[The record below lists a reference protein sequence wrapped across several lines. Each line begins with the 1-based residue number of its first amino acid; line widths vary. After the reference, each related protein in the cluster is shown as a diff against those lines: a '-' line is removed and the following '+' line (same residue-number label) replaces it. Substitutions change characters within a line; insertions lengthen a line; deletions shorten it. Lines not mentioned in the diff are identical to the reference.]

1 MFTPREEARILRDAE
16 IARQSLDAAPS
27 THNVNRS
34 PESPRSIRSLDT
46 LDSEARIDFFMNI
59 PIEQQVYDDTIQPRG
74 YPAANRY
81 PPQAVISTRLRD
93 VVHRVPMTCQNALP
107 DQEPIISVGV
117 CECVRDISTFWL
129 TTAHVDWNASLPL
142 AHTSRCCRFSQPGRG
157 TVIQTN
163 GA

>member
-1 MFTPREEARILRDAE
+1 ME
-16 IARQSLDAAPS
+16 
-27 THNVNRS
+27 
-34 PESPRSIRSLDT
+34 
-46 LDSEARIDFFMNI
+46 M
-59 PIEQQVYDDTIQPRG
+59 PIEQQVHDDKIQPTG

-81 PPQAVISTRLRD
+81 PPQAIISTRLRD

-142 AHTSRCCRFSQPGRG
+142 AHTSRCCCFFAARTKTSDPNRWCLKPILSLGYCDGCWRHLAPSAVFGESMEG
-157 TVIQTN
+157 TEEEPE
-163 GA
+163 